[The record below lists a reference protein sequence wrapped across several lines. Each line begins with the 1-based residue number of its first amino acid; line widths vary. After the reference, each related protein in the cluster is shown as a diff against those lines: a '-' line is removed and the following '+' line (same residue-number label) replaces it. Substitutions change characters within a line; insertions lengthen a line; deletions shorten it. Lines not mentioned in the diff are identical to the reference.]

1 MEIVRFKCV
10 LIPVSDAL
18 IVSVLK
24 DGTSKGGLAMKV
36 PSL

>member
-10 LIPVSDAL
+10 LIPVSDAV
-18 IVSVLK
+18 IVPVLK
-24 DGTSKGGLAMKV
+24 DGTSKGDLAMKV